1 MYDTSGS
8 RSVCDYASLDY
19 DVNARINWLKG
30 ELARADWNAPKPL
43 AADERAA
50 ARRAVAL
57 GRAFTPSEAYAR
69 FGAFLGLLPPAAIF
83 WRFLSSLGREEKLL
97 VPLLVCV
104 VMTAVCCF
112 VGRAFAAHLGRRVGD
127 PAGRSWPRILF
138 GSLLLATLWGIA
150 TGAAGGA
157 ACFGFGVLFGPFFAV
172 PIALA
177 AFPVFAAFH
186 RLLSR
191 GGMIEARSL
200 WPLAS
205 AVPGVIAAAILSIQ

>member
-30 ELARADWNAPKPL
+30 ELARAEWAAPKP
-43 AADERAA
+43 AGVNERAA
-50 ARRAVAL
+50 ARRAVPL
-57 GRAFTPSEAYAR
+57 GRAFTPSEAYAW

-83 WRFLSSLGREEKLL
+83 GRFLYSLGGGEKILY
-97 VPLLVCV
+97 PLLICV
-104 VMTAVCCF
+104 SMTAVCGL
-112 VGRAFAAHLGRRVGD
+112 VGRAFAAHVGRLVGE
-127 PAGRSWPRILF
+127 PHRRSWPFFLF
-138 GSLLLATLWGIA
+138 GSLLLALLWGLV

-157 ACFGFGVLFGPFFAV
+157 VCFGFGALFGPLFAV
-172 PIALA
+172 PVALA
-177 AFPVFAAFH
+177 AFPVFATFH

-200 WPLAS
+200 WPLAYGI
-205 AVPGVIAAAILSIQ
+205 PGVIAATILSIK